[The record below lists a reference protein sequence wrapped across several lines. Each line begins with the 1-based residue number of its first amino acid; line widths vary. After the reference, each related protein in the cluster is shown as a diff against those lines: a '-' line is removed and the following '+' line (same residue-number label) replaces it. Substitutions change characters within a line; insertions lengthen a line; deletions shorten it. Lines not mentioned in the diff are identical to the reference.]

1 MKNFST
7 GVARSLAVRAA
18 VAAAGMTLAAGV
30 LAGSAAVAPATAPA
44 TAPAA
49 GPHCSFRPNA
59 PDQHVVVKRD
69 TLWDIS
75 GTFLEHPWCWP
86 QVWGMNREEIRNPHW
101 IYPGQIIYF
110 DRAHGR
116 LTLTKPG
123 SGDADAGQPPVTKLS
138 PQIRTAELEREAL
151 ASIPSSAIEPF
162 LTQPLVVEPG
172 QLDAAPRIAATPETR
187 VYLAEGDRIYV
198 RGALNGAT
206 NFQVFR
212 PGKPLVDPDTG
223 KVVAYESAYVGAAT
237 LVSEAR
243 AGVDVHTFKVTRSVQ
258 EMGIGD
264 RLLPAPPMPIRN
276 YVPHAP
282 EKPVTARIMAMASES
297 NYAVQSQVVTV
308 NRGAL
313 DGLDVGSVL
322 QLYHLGKTIQDPG
335 GSKGLL
341 GFGKSM
347 MKMPDEQ
354 YGELFIFR
362 VFGHVSYGL
371 VMQVTLPV
379 QIGDV
384 AKSPE

>member
-7 GVARSLAVRAA
+7 GVARSLAVK
-18 VAAAGMTLAAGV
+18 VAAAALAAAVSAGPA
-30 LAGSAAVAPATAPA
+30 LAAPAS
-44 TAPAA
+44 A

-75 GTFLEHPWCWP
+75 GKFLEHPWCWP
-86 QVWGMNREEIRNPHW
+86 QVWGMNRDEIRNPHW

-123 SGDADAGQPPVTKLS
+123 SGGDADANQPPITKLS
-138 PQIRTAELEREAL
+138 PQIRTEELEREAIS
-151 ASIPSSAIEPF
+151 SIPSSAIEPF
-162 LTQPLVVEPG
+162 LTQPLVVEPHE
-172 QLDAAPRIAATPETR
+172 LDAAPRIAATPETR
-187 VYLAEGDRIYV
+187 VYLAENDRIYV
-198 RGALNGAT
+198 RGPLNGAT
-206 NFQVFR
+206 SFQVFR
-212 PGKPLVDPDTG
+212 PGKPLIDPDTG
-223 KVVAYESAYVGAAT
+223 KVVAHEAAYVGAAK
-237 LVSEAR
+237 LVKEAG
-243 AGVDVHTFKVTRSVQ
+243 AGVDVHTFTVTRSVQ

-264 RLLPAPPMPIRN
+264 RLLPTPPVPVRN

-282 EKPVTARIMAMASES
+282 ATPVTARVMAMATES
-297 NYAVQSQVVTV
+297 NYAAQNQVVTV

-322 QLYHLGKTIQDPG
+322 QLYHLGKTVADPG
-335 GSKGLL
+335 GKKGLF
-341 GFGKSM
+341 GFGQSKM
-347 MKMPDEQ
+347 RMPDEQ

-379 QIGDV
+379 QVGDV

>member
-7 GVARSLAVRAA
+7 GVARPLAGHLATAA
-18 VAAAGMTLAAGV
+18 LAAAMFA
-30 LAGSAAVAPATAPA
+30 APAQAAPA
-44 TAPAA
+44 AA

-59 PDQHVVVKRD
+59 PDQHRVVKGD

-86 QVWGMNREEIRNPHW
+86 QVWGMNRDEIRNPHW

-116 LTLTKPG
+116 LTLVKPG
-123 SGDADAGQPPVTKLS
+123 TSDAEAGLPPVTRLA
-138 PQIRTAELEREAL
+138 PQVRTEAL
-151 ASIPSSAIEPF
+151 GADAVPSIPSSVIEPF
-162 LTQPLVVEPG
+162 LTQPLVVEPHE
-172 QLDAAPRIAATPETR
+172 LDAAPRIAATPETR

-198 RGALNGAT
+198 RGPLNGAT
-206 NFQVFR
+206 SFQVFR
-212 PGKPLVDPDTG
+212 PGKKLVDPDTG
-223 KVVAYESAYVGAAT
+223 KVIAHEAAYVGAAK
-237 LVSEAR
+237 LVAEAKP
-243 AGVDVHTFKVTRSVQ
+243 GVDVHTFAVTRSVQ
-258 EMGIGD
+258 EMGLGD
-264 RLLPAPPMPIRN
+264 RLLPTPPMPLRN

-282 EKPVTARIMAMASES
+282 ATPVMARVMSMATES
-297 NYAVQSQVVTV
+297 NYAAQSQVVTV

-335 GSKGLL
+335 GSKGLF

-347 MKMPDEQ
+347 MRMPDEQ

-379 QIGDV
+379 EIGDV

>member
-7 GVARSLAVRAA
+7 GAVALAA
-18 VAAAGMTLAAGV
+18 VLALPAQAAPTSAGL
-30 LAGSAAVAPATAPA
+30 
-44 TAPAA
+44 
-49 GPHCSFRPNA
+49 HCSFRPNA

-75 GTFLEHPWCWP
+75 GKFLEHPWCWP
-86 QVWGMNREEIRNPHW
+86 EVWGMNRDEIRNPHW

-123 SGDADAGQPPVTKLS
+123 TLDADAGLPPVTKLS
-138 PQIRTAELEREAL
+138 PQIRTEELERGAIS
-151 ASIPSSAIEPF
+151 SIPSSAIEPF
-162 LTQPLVVEPG
+162 LTQPLVIEPG
-172 QLDAAPRIAATPETR
+172 ELNAAPRIAAAPETR

-206 NFQVFR
+206 SFQVFR

-223 KVVAYESAYVGAAT
+223 KVVAHEAAYVGSAK
-237 LVSEAR
+237 LVKEAGP
-243 AGVDVHTFKVTRSVQ
+243 GVDVHSFVVTSSVQ
-258 EMGIGD
+258 EMGVGD
-264 RLLPAPPMPIRN
+264 RLLPTPPMPLRN

-282 EKPVTARIMAMASES
+282 ARPVTARIMAMASES
-297 NYAVQSQVVTV
+297 NYASQSQVVTV

-335 GSKGLL
+335 GSKGFL
-341 GFGKSM
+341 GFGKSTM
-347 MKMPDEQ
+347 RMPDEQ
-354 YGELFIFR
+354 FGELFIFR

>member
-7 GVARSLAVRAA
+7 GVVRSLTGRT
-18 VAAAGMTLAAGV
+18 AAAALAAF
-30 LAGSAAVAPATAPA
+30 LALPAQAAPVSTA
-44 TAPAA
+44 
-49 GPHCSFRPNA
+49 PHCSFRPNA

-75 GTFLEHPWCWP
+75 GKFLEHPWCWP
-86 QVWGMNREEIRNPHW
+86 EVWGMNRDEIRNPHW

-110 DRAHGR
+110 DRVHGR
-116 LTLTKPG
+116 LTLTRPG
-123 SGDADAGQPPVTKLS
+123 ANDPDAGLPPVTKLS
-138 PQIRTAELEREAL
+138 PQIRTEALERGAIS
-151 ASIPSSAIEPF
+151 SIPSSAIEPF
-162 LTQPLVVEPG
+162 LTQPLVIEPG
-172 QLDAAPRIAATPETR
+172 ELDAAPRIAAAPETR

-206 NFQVFR
+206 SFQVFR

-223 KVVAYESAYVGAAT
+223 KVVAHEAAYVGTAR
-237 LVSEAR
+237 LVKEAGP
-243 AGVDVHTFKVTRSVQ
+243 GVDVHSFVVTSSVQ
-258 EMGIGD
+258 EMGVGD
-264 RLLPAPPMPIRN
+264 RLLPTPPMPLRN

-282 EKPVTARIMAMASES
+282 ARPVTARIMAMASES
-297 NYAVQSQVVTV
+297 NYASQSQVVTV

-335 GSKGLL
+335 GSKGIL
-341 GFGKSM
+341 GFGKSTM
-347 MKMPDEQ
+347 RMPDEQ
-354 YGELFIFR
+354 FGELFIFR

-379 QIGDV
+379 EIGDV

>member
-7 GVARSLAVRAA
+7 GVVRSLTVRSVVAALAAA
-18 VAAAGMTLAAGV
+18 VLAI
-30 LAGSAAVAPATAPA
+30 PAQA
-44 TAPAA
+44 APAA

-75 GTFLEHPWCWP
+75 GKFLEHPWCWP
-86 QVWGMNREEIRNPHW
+86 QVWGMNRDEIRNPHW

-116 LTLTKPG
+116 LTLSKPG
-123 SGDADAGQPPVTKLS
+123 SGDANADANQPPLTKLS
-138 PQIRTAELEREAL
+138 PQIRTEELERDAIS
-151 ASIPSSAIEPF
+151 SIPSSAIEPF
-162 LTQPLVVEPG
+162 LTQPLVVEPRE
-172 QLDAAPRIAATPETR
+172 LDAAPRIAATPETR

-206 NFQVFR
+206 SFQVFR
-212 PGKPLVDPDTG
+212 PGKELVDPDTG
-223 KVVAYESAYVGAAT
+223 KVVAHEAAYVGAAK
-237 LVSEAR
+237 LVKEAGP
-243 AGVDVHTFKVTRSVQ
+243 GVDVHTFTVTSSVQ
-258 EMGIGD
+258 EMGVGD
-264 RLLPAPPMPIRN
+264 RLLPTPPVPMRN

-282 EKPVTARIMAMASES
+282 ERPVTARIMSMASES
-297 NYAVQSQVVTV
+297 NYAAQNQVVTV

-335 GSKGLL
+335 GSKGFL
-341 GFGKSM
+341 GFGKSTM
-347 MKMPDEQ
+347 RMPDEQ

-379 QIGDV
+379 EIGDV

>member
-7 GVARSLAVRAA
+7 GVVRSLTGRTAA
-18 VAAAGMTLAAGV
+18 VALAAV
-30 LAGSAAVAPATAPA
+30 LALPAQAAPAS
-44 TAPAA
+44 A

-75 GTFLEHPWCWP
+75 GKFLEHPWCWP
-86 QVWGMNREEIRNPHW
+86 EVWGMNRDEIRNPHW

-123 SGDADAGQPPVTKLS
+123 TLDADAGLPPVTKLS
-138 PQIRTAELEREAL
+138 PQIRTEELERGAIS
-151 ASIPSSAIEPF
+151 SIPSSAIEPF
-162 LTQPLVVEPG
+162 LTQPLVIEPG
-172 QLDAAPRIAATPETR
+172 ELNAAPRIAAAPETR

-206 NFQVFR
+206 SFQVFR

-223 KVVAYESAYVGAAT
+223 KVVAHEAAYVGSAK
-237 LVSEAR
+237 LVKEAGP
-243 AGVDVHTFKVTRSVQ
+243 GVDVHSFVVTSSVQ
-258 EMGIGD
+258 EMGVGD
-264 RLLPAPPMPIRN
+264 RLLPTPPMPLRN

-282 EKPVTARIMAMASES
+282 ARPVTARIMAMASES
-297 NYAVQSQVVTV
+297 NYASQSQVVTV

-335 GSKGLL
+335 GSKGFL
-341 GFGKSM
+341 GFGKSTM
-347 MKMPDEQ
+347 RMPDEQ
-354 YGELFIFR
+354 FGELFIFR

-379 QIGDV
+379 EIGDV

>member
-7 GVARSLAVRAA
+7 GVVRSLTGRTAA
-18 VAAAGMTLAAGV
+18 VALAAV
-30 LAGSAAVAPATAPA
+30 LALPAQAAPAS
-44 TAPAA
+44 A

-75 GTFLEHPWCWP
+75 GKFLEHPWCWP
-86 QVWGMNREEIRNPHW
+86 EVWGMNRDEIRNPHW

-123 SGDADAGQPPVTKLS
+123 TLDADAGLPPVTKLS
-138 PQIRTAELEREAL
+138 PQIRTEELERGAIS
-151 ASIPSSAIEPF
+151 SIPSSAIEPF
-162 LTQPLVVEPG
+162 LTQPLVIEPG
-172 QLDAAPRIAATPETR
+172 ELNAAPRIAAAPETR

-206 NFQVFR
+206 SFQVFR

-223 KVVAYESAYVGAAT
+223 KVVAHEAAYVGSAK
-237 LVSEAR
+237 LVKEAGP
-243 AGVDVHTFKVTRSVQ
+243 GVDVHSFVVTSSVQ
-258 EMGIGD
+258 EMGVGD
-264 RLLPAPPMPIRN
+264 RLLPTPPVPLRN

-282 EKPVTARIMAMASES
+282 ARPVTARIMAMASES
-297 NYAVQSQVVTV
+297 NYASQSQVVTV

-335 GSKGLL
+335 GSKGFL
-341 GFGKSM
+341 GFGKSTM
-347 MKMPDEQ
+347 RMPDEQ
-354 YGELFIFR
+354 FGELFIFR

-379 QIGDV
+379 EIGDV

>member
-7 GVARSLAVRAA
+7 GAARSLALRTATAA
-18 VAAAGMTLAAGV
+18 LGAAI
-30 LAGSAAVAPATAPA
+30 LAGTAQAAPA
-44 TAPAA
+44 AA

-59 PDQHVVVKRD
+59 PDQHLVVKRD

-86 QVWGMNREEIRNPHW
+86 EVWGMNRDEIRNPHW

-110 DRAHGR
+110 DRVHGR

-123 SGDADAGQPPVTKLS
+123 AGDAGADAGLPVTKLS
-138 PQIRTAELEREAL
+138 PQVRTGELERDAIS
-151 ASIPSSAIEPF
+151 SIPSSVIEPF
-162 LTQPLVVEPG
+162 LTQPLVIEPRE
-172 QLDAAPRIAATPETR
+172 LEAAPRIAATPETR
-187 VYLAEGDRIYV
+187 VFLAEGDRIYV
-198 RGALNGAT
+198 RGPLNGVK

-212 PGKPLVDPDTG
+212 PGKALVDPDTG
-223 KVVAYESAYVGAAT
+223 KVVAHEAAYVGAAR
-237 LVSEAR
+237 LVKEAGP
-243 AGVDVHTFKVTRSVQ
+243 GVDVHTFTVTGSVQ
-258 EMGIGD
+258 EMGVGD
-264 RLLPAPPMPIRN
+264 RLLPTPPAPMRN
-276 YVPHAP
+276 YAPHAP
-282 EKPVTARIMAMASES
+282 ARPVRARVMATANES
-297 NYAVQSQVVTV
+297 NYASQSQVVTV

-322 QLYHLGKTIQDPG
+322 QLYHLGKTIVDPG
-335 GSKGLL
+335 GSKGI
-341 GFGKSM
+341 FGISKS
-347 MKMPDEQ
+347 KIRMPDEQ

-379 QIGDV
+379 EIGDV

>member
-7 GVARSLAVRAA
+7 GAARSLMVHSAAALAAA
-18 VAAAGMTLAAGV
+18 VLAAPSQ
-30 LAGSAAVAPATAPA
+30 AAPADQPRC
-44 TAPAA
+44 
-49 GPHCSFRPNA
+49 GFRPNA
-59 PDQHVVVKRD
+59 PDQHLVVKRD

-75 GTFLEHPWCWP
+75 GKFLEHPWCWP
-86 QVWGMNREEIRNPHW
+86 QVWGMNRDEIRNPHW

-110 DRAHGR
+110 DRARGR
-116 LTLTKPG
+116 LTLTRPG
-123 SGDADAGQPPVTKLS
+123 AGDADAGLPPLTKLS
-138 PQIRTAELEREAL
+138 PQVRTEELGRDAIS
-151 ASIPSSAIEPF
+151 SIPSSAIEPF
-162 LTQPLVVEPG
+162 LTQPLVIEPRA
-172 QLDAAPRIAATPETR
+172 LDAAPRIAATPETR

-198 RGALNGAT
+198 RGALDGAT

-212 PGKPLVDPDTG
+212 PGKELVDPDTG
-223 KVVAYESAYVGAAT
+223 KVVAHEAAYVGAAR
-237 LVSEAR
+237 LVA
-243 AGVDVHTFKVTRSVQ
+243 AAKPGVDVHTFAVTSSVQ
-258 EMGIGD
+258 EMGVGD
-264 RLLPAPPMPIRN
+264 RLLPTPPMPMRN

-282 EKPVTARIMAMASES
+282 ERPVTARIMSMASES
-297 NYAVQSQVVTV
+297 NYAAQNQVVTV

-335 GSKGLL
+335 GRKGFL
-341 GFGKSM
+341 GIGKSTM
-347 MKMPDEQ
+347 RMPDEQ

-379 QIGDV
+379 EIGDV

>member
-7 GVARSLAVRAA
+7 GVVRPLALRAA
-18 VAAAGMTLAAGV
+18 AAALAASFLATVAAT
-30 LAGSAAVAPATAPA
+30 SAQAVPAP
-44 TAPAA
+44 A

-75 GTFLEHPWCWP
+75 GTFLEQPWCWP
-86 QVWGMNREEIRNPHW
+86 EVWGMNREEIRNPHW

-110 DRAHGR
+110 DRVHGR
-116 LTLTKPG
+116 LSLTRPG
-123 SGDADAGQPPVTKLS
+123 SGDAGAGLPPVTRLS
-138 PQIRTAELEREAL
+138 PQIRTGNLESDAVS
-151 ASIPSSAIEPF
+151 SIPSSAIEPF
-162 LTQPLVVEPG
+162 LTQPLVVEPHE
-172 QLDAAPRIAATPETR
+172 LDTAARIAATPETR

-198 RGALNGAT
+198 HGALNGAT

-212 PGKPLVDPDTG
+212 PGKRLVDPDTG
-223 KVVAYESAYVGAAT
+223 KLIAYEAAYVGAAK
-237 LVSEAR
+237 LA
-243 AGVDVHTFKVTRSVQ
+243 AAAGPGVDLHTFTVTRSVQ
-258 EMGIGD
+258 EMGVGD
-264 RLLPAPPMPIRN
+264 RLLPAPPAPMRN
-276 YVPHAP
+276 YAPHVPSR
-282 EKPVTARIMAMASES
+282 PVAARIVSTASES
-297 NYAVQSQVVTV
+297 NYASQNQVVTL

-322 QLYHLGKTIQDPG
+322 QLYHLGKTVQDPEG
-335 GSKGLL
+335 RKGVF
-341 GFGKSM
+341 GFGRTM
-347 MKMPDEQ
+347 LRMPDEQ
-354 YGELFIFR
+354 FGELFIFR

>member
-7 GVARSLAVRAA
+7 GAARSLTARTGIVALAAA
-18 VAAAGMTLAAGV
+18 VLAIPAQ
-30 LAGSAAVAPATAPA
+30 AAPASADPD
-44 TAPAA
+44 
-49 GPHCSFRPNA
+49 CSFRPNA

-75 GTFLEHPWCWP
+75 GKFLEHPWCWP
-86 QVWGMNREEIRNPHW
+86 QVWGMNRDEIRNPHW

-123 SGDADAGQPPVTKLS
+123 STDADAGLPPVTRLS
-138 PQIRTAELEREAL
+138 PQIRTAELEGEAIS
-151 ASIPSSAIEPF
+151 AIPSSVIEPF
-162 LTQPLVVEPG
+162 LTQPLVVEPRE
-172 QLDAAPRIAATPETR
+172 LEAAPRIAATPETQ
-187 VYLAEGDRIYV
+187 VYLAEGDRFYV
-198 RGALNGAT
+198 RGPLNGAT
-206 NFQVFR
+206 SFQVFR
-212 PGKPLVDPDTG
+212 PGKKLVDPDTG
-223 KVVAYESAYVGAAT
+223 KVIAHESAYVGAAK
-237 LVSEAR
+237 LVKEAGP
-243 AGVDVHTFKVTRSVQ
+243 GVDVHTFVVTRSVQ
-258 EMGIGD
+258 EMGVGD
-264 RLLPAPPMPIRN
+264 RLLPTPPMPVRN
-276 YVPHAP
+276 YAPHAP
-282 EKPVTARIMAMASES
+282 IAPVTARVMAIASES
-297 NYAVQSQVVTV
+297 NYAAQNQVVTV
-308 NRGAL
+308 NRGAF

-379 QIGDV
+379 QVGDV